1 MYDTPEEEDE
11 DDVRLLALHSRRP
24 QSRVRAAAVS
34 GVLVVLVVS
43 LLFYSA
49 TVIQRSSTVEHPS
62 SALTRAKAA
71 NSPLLVASQ
80 SDENALSTAGDGS
93 CQDESPVECG
103 DSVATAMERNCP
115 FDVMSNLWT
124 PSHCHDDEFA
134 LESLHG
140 VEVFSDG
147 GGVGAPEFGLK
158 EFLWFEDAEA
168 TRTISST
175 HDLEQFLLQR
185 DQSGL
190 PLEAYTSM
198 PFHAAHCSYLARVAT
213 RGLNKVNAGESHI
226 WIPEVATNPSHA
238 RHCEHVFGEL
248 YRMNE
253 TEARRQ
259 WTMVGFGFSP
269 CVRIG

>member
-1 MYDTPEEEDE
+1 MYDKPEEEDE
-11 DDVRLLALHSRRP
+11 DAIHLLALQSRRP
-24 QSRVRAAAVS
+24 RSRIRAATFS
-34 GVLVVLVVS
+34 GILVVLVVS

-49 TVIQRSSTVEHPS
+49 TVIQRSSTNEHS
-62 SALTRAKAA
+62 GSAPARANVASA
-71 NSPLLVASQ
+71 PLLASQ
-80 SDENALSTAGDGS
+80 GDENAPSTENENS

-103 DSVATAMERNCP
+103 DSVATAIERHCP

-124 PSHCHDDEFA
+124 PSHCHDEEFA
-134 LESLHG
+134 LESLNG
-140 VEVFSDG
+140 VDLFSDG

-158 EFLWFEDAEA
+158 EFRWFEDAEA
-168 TRTISST
+168 SRPISST

-213 RGLNKVNAGESHI
+213 RGLDKVNAGESHV
-226 WIPEVATNPSHA
+226 WIPEVATNPTHA

-253 TEARRQ
+253 TEARRE